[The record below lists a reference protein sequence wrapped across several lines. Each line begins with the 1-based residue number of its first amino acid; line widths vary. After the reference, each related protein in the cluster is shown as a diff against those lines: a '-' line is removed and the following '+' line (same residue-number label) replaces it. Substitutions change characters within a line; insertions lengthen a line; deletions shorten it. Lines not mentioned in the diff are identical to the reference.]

1 MSRINVRNQIFTVQD
16 FVTWMKAGSL
26 ELSPS
31 FQRRDVWRPNDRSYF
46 LDTVVRGMP
55 TSAIYIRE
63 KRELGSLDSI
73 REVVDGQQRIRTL
86 IGYVEPEL
94 LDDATNQPTVILSK
108 HNDDPKICNRLFPDG
123 SVKSQGA
130 LRKRSWGS
138 RRDRWAS
145 RRSHLREQ
153 RTPTRRKEPPLLSE
167 RHRFASPAAPAEV
180 LPQLVERRAEA
191 RRRREAPE
199 AAHRVVPL
207 LHRAMV
213 LLHEVV

>member
-1 MSRINVRNQIFTVQD
+1 MTALAEADVED
-16 FVTWMKAGSL
+16 AAL
-26 ELSPS
+26 EWLAALGWQTAHGPDIGPGGTSEERADYGAVVLERRLRDALARLNPDLPS
-31 FQRRDVWRPNDRSYF
+31 EALDGAYRKLTRP
-46 LDTVVRGMP
+46 
-55 TSAIYIRE
+55 E
-63 KRELGSLDSI
+63 
-73 REVVDGQQRIRTL
+73 
-86 IGYVEPEL
+86 
-94 LDDATNQPTVILSK
+94 
-108 HNDDPKICNRLFPDG
+108 G

-167 RHRFASPAAPAEV
+167 RHRVASPAAPAEV

-207 LHRAMV
+207 LQRAMV